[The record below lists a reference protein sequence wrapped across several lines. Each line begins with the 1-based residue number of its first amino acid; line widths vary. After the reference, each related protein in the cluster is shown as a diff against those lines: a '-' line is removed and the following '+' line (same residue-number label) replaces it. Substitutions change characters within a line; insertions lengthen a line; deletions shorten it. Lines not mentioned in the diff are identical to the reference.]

1 MVGTIS
7 VTGMI
12 CLSIL
17 AGAVAYTVLTL
28 SGDDCVKVTTTFGDG
43 SSQSAETC
51 S

>member
-1 MVGTIS
+1 MVATIS
-7 VTGMI
+7 LTGMA
-12 CLSIL
+12 CLSLLVGSAAWAI
-17 AGAVAYTVLTL
+17 LTL